1 MFSTAESTG
10 SISAKFIWFDISG
23 IKTFADFVS
32 LQEKESA
39 DVIIKQTVVII
50 FRKTKVINWG

>member
-1 MFSTAESTG
+1 M
-10 SISAKFIWFDISG
+10 I
-23 IKTFADFVS
+23 FADFVS

-50 FRKTKVINWG
+50 VRKTKVINWG